1 MIMFLRMAGDKMQYS
16 ELLFTKNS
24 SQLLDTKIK
33 GKLKVKNKRFFY
45 QINTDTF
52 VGDHVYEI
60 ILVINYLMKKYKQ
73 KIPITFELGCFEFS
87 DKLVY
92 VILESICYYMI
103 KDLNY
108 DIMIY
113 FNAKHT
119 IWSEGICY
127 SPLKY
132 LGDKTRY
139 VRKFQKDIC
148 MRHYRRLIP
157 NIQHQKKEYLSSLMQ
172 DISCFLKNNGMEEE
186 SCDQLSEVLVELVGN
201 ASEHG
206 ETDCLLD
213 IDITRSRYFKVE
225 ENSDKQFYGVNA
237 VVLNYSPTLFYEPL
251 KNKLKDSKG
260 LNERYCSVE
269 KAKEFHFK
277 HLQPYYNENDF
288 YTISSFQHKISGNK
302 KKNNTGGTGLTYLL
316 KSLEEKSDTHYCYML
331 SGDRILFFEKDYMLS
346 DSDRYVGFNKER
358 NYFTQIPESMLLQ
371 TVRMFVSGV
380 AYNLNY
386 AIEKEW

>member
-1 MIMFLRMAGDKMQYS
+1 MAGGKVQYS
-16 ELLFTKNS
+16 ELLFNKNCS
-24 SQLLDTKIK
+24 TILDAKIK

-45 QINTDTF
+45 QIKTDTF
-52 VGDHVYEI
+52 IGDHIYEVVS
-60 ILVINYLMKKYKQ
+60 VINYLMRTYKQ
-73 KIPITFELGCFEFS
+73 KIPITFELGYFEFS

-108 DIMIY
+108 DIMID

-119 IWSEGICY
+119 IWSEGISY

-132 LGDKTRY
+132 LGNKSY
-139 VRKFQKDIC
+139 FVRRFQNDIY

-157 NIQHQKKEYLSSLMQ
+157 NIQEQKKEYLSNLMQ
-172 DISCFLKNNGMEEE
+172 EIFNFLRNNGMAEE
-186 SCDQLSEVLVELVGN
+186 SCEQLSEVLVELAGN

-206 ETDCLLD
+206 KTDCLLD
-213 IDITRSRYFKVE
+213 IDITRSQYFKVKD
-225 ENSDKQFYGVNA
+225 NSDKQFYGVNA
-237 VVLNYSPTLFYEPL
+237 VVLNYSPTLFHEPL
-251 KNKLKDSKG
+251 KNKLQDSKC
-260 LNERYCSVE
+260 LNERYCSVK
-269 KAKEFHFK
+269 KAKEYHFQ
-277 HLQPYYNENDF
+277 HFQTNYNENDF

-316 KSLEEKSDTHYCYML
+316 KSLEEKSDTHYCYMI
-331 SGDRILFFEKDYMLS
+331 SGNRVLFLEKDYMLS
-346 DSDRYVGFNKER
+346 DSDKYVGFNKEK

-371 TVRMFVSGV
+371 TVRMFLSGV